1 MTLTLEPSALRT
13 ELRSLIREELSNILS
28 GKDKTT
34 QVPGE
39 SGFLWIQDAAPRYG
53 VSVPYLRK
61 LKQEH
66 PELFANA
73 GRKVLL
79 KTREFEK
86 FISN

>member
-1 MTLTLEPSALRT
+1 MTLTVESEAFRS
-13 ELRSLIREELSNILS
+13 ELRSLIREELASLVS
-28 GKDKTT
+28 GREKPT
-34 QVPGE
+34 QTQTDF
-39 SGFLWIQDAAPRYG
+39 GFVWIQDAAPRYG

-66 PELFANA
+66 PELFAHA